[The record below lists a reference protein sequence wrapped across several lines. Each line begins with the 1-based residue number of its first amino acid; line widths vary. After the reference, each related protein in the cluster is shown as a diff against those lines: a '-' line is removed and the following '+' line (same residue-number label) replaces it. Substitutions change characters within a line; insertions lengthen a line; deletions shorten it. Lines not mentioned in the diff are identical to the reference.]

1 MNVRFFYFYGWTLG
15 ECDVGAFFRF
25 RYVVLVQ
32 LRLENQRKLLLHFFK
47 CVVHAV
53 VICFV
58 VLRLLVLKHLFVSL
72 VDGR

>member
-1 MNVRFFYFYGWTLG
+1 MDVRFFYFYGRTLG
-15 ECDVGAFFRF
+15 ECDVSAFFRF

-47 CVVHAV
+47 CVVNAV

-58 VLRLLVLKHLFVSL
+58 VLCFLILKYLFISL
-72 VDGR
+72 VDG